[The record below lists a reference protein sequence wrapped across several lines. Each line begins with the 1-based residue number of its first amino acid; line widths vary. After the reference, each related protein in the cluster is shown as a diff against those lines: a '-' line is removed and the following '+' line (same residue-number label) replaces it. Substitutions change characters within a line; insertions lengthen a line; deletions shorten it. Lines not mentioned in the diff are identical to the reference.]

1 MMEWASENHE
11 KNTGNIELEQPL
23 CSVTKPPANAWSSG
37 GAREPELFGK
47 CRAAGIGDP
56 KETCGEGPNQQQQM
70 LPPGGDIMSRGTRLA
85 GYEGRANGCFTKNF
99 LLRAKQPG
107 VPEGAV
113 SPSR

>member
-1 MMEWASENHE
+1 MEWASENHE

-56 KETCGEGPNQQQQM
+56 KETCGEGPTQQQQM